1 MDNELIIQFLLATL
15 WGGIIG
21 AEREY
26 RSKSAGF
33 RTMIMISLGACFF
46 TIISKWIGAPNN
58 PDMIASNIVSGIGF
72 LGVVVIF

>member
-1 MDNELIIQFLLATL
+1 MDVEILIKFLLAIL

-21 AEREY
+21 AERQY

-46 TIISKWIGAPNN
+46 TVLSQYIGGVANG
-58 PDMIASNIVSGIGF
+58 DRIAANIVSGIGF
-72 LGVVVIF
+72 LGPA